1 MTSPKP
7 NQKDKGKKISTMS
20 SFKNLVERLLNN
32 NHCEII
38 DIDI

>member
-7 NQKDKGKKISTMS
+7 NQKDKGKKISTMN
-20 SFKNLVERLLNN
+20 SFKNLIERLLNN
-32 NHCEII
+32 YQCEII